1 MATICIQD
9 LRAGF
14 DLISDE
20 ETYLNEFTDE
30 EFAAVKGGIIPII
43 ITTIVAFSA
52 SAGASYA
59 ITRIFR

>member
-1 MATICIQD
+1 MATICIRD

-30 EFAAVKGGIIPII
+30 DFPAIKGGFTPGFV
-43 ITTIVAFSA
+43 TTVVAFSA
-52 SAGASYA
+52 SAAASNA
-59 ITRIFR
+59 ITRIFA

>member
-1 MATICIQD
+1 MATICIRD

-30 EFAAVKGGIIPII
+30 DFPAIKGGFTPV
-43 ITTIVAFSA
+43 ITTVVAFSA

-59 ITRIFR
+59 ITRIFA

>member
-1 MATICIQD
+1 MATICIRD

-20 ETYLNEFTDE
+20 ETYLNEFNDE
-30 EFAAVKGGIIPII
+30 DFPAVKGGVTPI
-43 ITTIVAFSA
+43 ITTVVAFSA

-59 ITRIFR
+59 ITRVFA

>member
-1 MATICIQD
+1 MATICIRNLQ
-9 LRAGF
+9 AGF

-30 EFAAVKGGIIPII
+30 DFPAIKGGVTPV
-43 ITTIVAFSA
+43 ITTVVAFSA

-59 ITRIFR
+59 ITRVFA